1 MGREKRKEN
10 SDAFYEVKVSKNELI
25 PYFCDNCDFDFFIN
39 LFKKES
45 VKRNFKIISYVFF
58 KDSIGFII
66 MTENF
71 EQISLLMANILR
83 QYSRY
88 YKKKYSWED
97 SVFKKRYKLTGVKK
111 DELPV
116 RILKMHNSILNSGY
130 DEKESRYSSFSDYF
144 VSDKEERICNTDYV
158 YTQISKDEFYIKHY
172 SFKSENDDD
181 EIKEYICEKLNTN
194 DYRDIKTV
202 PKRIRNNIINSLYYN
217 ENKRVSDISEITEL
231 SRQTIYNII
240 KRN

>member
-10 SDAFYEVKVSKNELI
+10 IDAFYEVEIQKNELI
-25 PYFCDNCDFDFFIN
+25 PYFCDDDDFDFFIN

-45 VKRNFKIISYVFF
+45 LKRDFKIISYVFL
-58 KDSIGFII
+58 KDSIRFIVL
-66 MTENF
+66 TENF

-88 YKKKYSWED
+88 YKKKYNYEN
-97 SVFKKRYKLTGVKK
+97 SVFEKRYKLTGIKK
-111 DELPV
+111 DELSKKV
-116 RILKMHNSILNSGY
+116 LTMHNKILNSGY

-144 VSDKEERICNTDYV
+144 VLDKEERICNTDYV

-172 SFKSENDDD
+172 SFKSENDYD
-181 EIKEYICEKLNTN
+181 EIKEYICEELKTN
-194 DYRDIKTV
+194 DYRDIKNV
-202 PKRIRNNIINSLYYN
+202 PKRIRNDIVKSLHYN
-217 ENKRVSDISEITEL
+217 ENKRVSDISGITEL